1 MIIRTQAATPSSST
15 LSQATTSAS
24 SSPRGGILLRP
35 HLWNITP
42 WHSNGKHN
50 ISKDIARHCAC
61 PETRPCTDSGST
73 EIYFYSTWCQVL
85 HSCQGLASDHADLSQ
100 TQYGAHSPWW
110 HNSGLTCHHQA
121 PNPCQP
127 HMCASN
133 PCPQS
138 NGTKRQT
145 PSISLGIIKVP
156 TSITSLYCNLNAWG
170 DVLFVN
176 KVTFFGEISLNI
188 RYGYG
193 EHFMNRHVTTSL
205 KAIWHM
211 RSHYALRGLL
221 LCVINPDPKF

>member
-138 NGTKRQT
+138 KWDQTADPFYILRYHQGTNFNYK
-145 PSISLGIIKVP
+145 SILQFKCLRWRIICQQGHILWWNQPEHQIWVWEAFYEP
-156 TSITSLYCNLNAWG
+156 P
-170 DVLFVN
+170 
-176 KVTFFGEISLNI
+176 
-188 RYGYG
+188 RYYIPQGHLAY
-193 EHFMNRHVTTSL
+193 T
-205 KAIWHM
+205 
-211 RSHYALRGLL
+211 
-221 LCVINPDPKF
+221 